1 MSRVFS
7 AIYTIFF
14 FFNSIFF
21 KPLNAAGS
29 SSYKDIPLDFS
40 TDGIYR
46 ASPWGVWCKLKTDQF
61 LAWVDFGE
69 GGYLGFWFEMGYYK
83 EEAVYISSSFL

>member
-1 MSRVFS
+1 MRLGAV
-7 AIYTIFF
+7 AIRI
-14 FFNSIFF
+14 SHWISQ
-21 KPLNAAGS
+21 LMGS
-29 SSYKDIPLDFS
+29 TGLLLGGF
-40 TDGIYR
+40 
-46 ASPWGVWCKLKTDQF
+46 WCELKTDQF